1 MFQMKGHATSWL
13 RWKEKALSV
22 LNGVATSVGSLPSL
36 IFFVVVVGAML
47 LRMPS
52 KKGIKAQLFLKT

>member
-1 MFQMKGHATSWL
+1 MFQMKGHASSWL

-22 LNGVATSVGSLPSL
+22 LNVIATSVGSL

-47 LRMPS
+47 LKMPS
-52 KKGIKAQLFLKT
+52 KKGIKAQLLLKT